1 MALTEQQRAR
11 IETNR
16 RAAQQRRIKRG
27 LGRGLALTTFDLTGR
42 TPMFVLDALPAEL
55 AHVVLDSLPC
65 EALARLALT
74 NREWAAHVAP
84 MLASTGT
91 TTSLPGT

>member
-16 RAAQQRRIKRG
+16 RAALQRRIKLG

-42 TPMFVLDALPAEL
+42 TPTFILDALPTEL
-55 AHVVLDSLPC
+55 AHIVIDCLPC
-65 EALARLALT
+65 DALARLAQRPAARALRG
-74 NREWAAHVAP
+74 NRA
-84 MLASTGT
+84 L
-91 TTSLPGT
+91 